1 MSACVELQV
10 EIMRAS
16 TKIIIEK
23 IEKKNERNTL
33 CFKFKSI
40 YMVEESRCGI

>member
-10 EIMRAS
+10 EIVRAS
-16 TKIIIEK
+16 TKIMIEK
-23 IEKKNERNTL
+23 MENKNERNTL

-40 YMVEESRCGI
+40 YMVEESRCGL